1 MTTGLDDMMTCLDP
15 TRRRDVEDRAAQ
27 LVAVEMMPRGV
38 GDLLHFRLFRLA
50 RLAMEGEFRWA

>member
-15 TRRRDVEDRAAQ
+15 TRRRNVEDRAAQ